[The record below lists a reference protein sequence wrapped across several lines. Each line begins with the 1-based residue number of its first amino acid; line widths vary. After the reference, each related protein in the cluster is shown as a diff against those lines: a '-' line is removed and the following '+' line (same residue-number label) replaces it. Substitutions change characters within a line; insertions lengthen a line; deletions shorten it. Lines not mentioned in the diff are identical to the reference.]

1 MGSTKAVPFRGAMG
15 PEAHACLSP
24 DSARPTAKGL
34 DDSLGDT
41 AECAGR
47 KPDGKTMWMTA
58 LQRAL
63 SHADAHACGFG
74 HMVTLKADAKGV
86 S

>member
-24 DSARPTAKGL
+24 DSTRPTSKGL
-34 DDSLGDT
+34 VDSPDDT

-63 SHADAHACGFG
+63 SHADAHARGVG
-74 HMVTLKADAKGV
+74 HMVAFKADKKGV